1 MVIMND
7 EMVYDW
13 IRVMLVMSY
22 VYGYVWCL

>member
-1 MVIMND
+1 MVIMDD

-13 IRVMLVMSY
+13 IRVMLVMSH